1 MPYALFHVIICVDY
15 NVFMLLHKFLFVS
28 YKYYYLRL
36 FQTQLSQPMSV
47 DNKEGNVQGTFGNNA
62 AQTEQTT
69 SQFQPPP
76 LSEDDQFFNE
86 EEQTADS
93 ELPNQ
98 SVPDVDVERLGG
110 VAQYTYPANIEEG
123 DESDSDDT
131 PTVEYS
137 HEGTP
142 STEHTQYKGTVLNV
156 NYV

>member
-1 MPYALFHVIICVDY
+1 
-15 NVFMLLHKFLFVS
+15 
-28 YKYYYLRL
+28 
-36 FQTQLSQPMSV
+36 MSV

-69 SQFQPPP
+69 SQFHPPP

-110 VAQYTYPANIEEG
+110 VAQYSYPANIEEG
-123 DESDSDDT
+123 DEPDSDDT

-142 STEHTQYKGTVLNV
+142 STEHRQYKGTVLNITC
-156 NYV
+156 NCTWYSRSEMEDFQTTS